1 MPQKVVIIGNSF
13 ATRLGVIRSLANTG
27 CEINVVDIGFHKGK
41 SGKSLYPID
50 YYSKYI
56 DKYFLFERSE
66 GREGLVDFLIREC
79 ADKLQKAV
87 LIPTSDFSAVTIDE
101 NQERLKEFFLFP
113 HIHHTEGAVS
123 HWMNKM
129 VQKELASQIGLI
141 VAKAVILEKG
151 EKHFAIPSNIDYPCF
166 TKPLAS
172 IGGGKRCLKKCD
184 SEKAL
189 SEVLTLA
196 EKINIEKILI
206 EEYIKIEKE
215 YAILGFSDG
224 NDVVIPGIIQF
235 VEGSKSH
242 PGVALKGKIKPIT
255 GFENT
260 IRLFKQLILR
270 IGYIGIFDI
279 DFVESGDKIYFV
291 ELNLRIG
298 GSAYAVSKMGCNL
311 PAMYV
316 KFMTGKSI
324 KDDTSCYVQT
334 TKTYLN
340 ERMLMDDW
348 MSGKRSTCEYKKI
361 IKSSDIYFVS
371 DEDDPKPQEQ
381 LQKEFLHKLISHKR
395 IVKHLLQIIS
405 NNRE

>member
-13 ATRLGVIRSLANTG
+13 ATRLGVIRSLANQG
-27 CEINVVDIGFHKGK
+27 YEINVVDIGFHKGK

-50 YYSKYI
+50 YYSKYV

-66 GREGLVDFLIREC
+66 GREGLINLLIREC
-79 ADKLQKAV
+79 ANKSQKGV

-113 HIHHTEGAVS
+113 HVHHTEGAVS

-129 VQKELASQIGLI
+129 IQKELASQIGLR

-189 SEVLTLA
+189 SEVLAIA
-196 EKINIEKILI
+196 EKNNIEKILI
-206 EEYIKIEKE
+206 EEYINIEKE
-215 YAILGFSDG
+215 YAVLGFSDG

-235 VEGSKSH
+235 VEGCKSH
-242 PGVALKGKIKPIT
+242 PGIALKGKIKPIA
-255 GFENT
+255 GFEDT
-260 IRLFKQLILR
+260 IRQFKQLILR

-279 DFVESGDKIYFV
+279 DFVSSGDKIYFV

-348 MSGKRSTCEYKKI
+348 MAGKRSTCEYKKI
-361 IKSSDIYFVS
+361 VNSSDIYFVS
-371 DEDDPKPQEQ
+371 DEEDPKPQEQ
-381 LQKEFLHKLISHKR
+381 LQKEFLRKIISPKR
-395 IVKHLLQIIS
+395 IVKRII
-405 NNRE
+405 RVIKK

>member
-242 PGVALKGKIKPIT
+242 PGVALKRKIKPIA
-255 GFENT
+255 GYEDT

-279 DFVESGDKIYFV
+279 DFVSSGDKIYCPF
-291 ELNLRIG
+291 
-298 GSAYAVSKMGCNL
+298 
-311 PAMYV
+311 
-316 KFMTGKSI
+316 
-324 KDDTSCYVQT
+324 
-334 TKTYLN
+334 
-340 ERMLMDDW
+340 
-348 MSGKRSTCEYKKI
+348 
-361 IKSSDIYFVS
+361 
-371 DEDDPKPQEQ
+371 
-381 LQKEFLHKLISHKR
+381 
-395 IVKHLLQIIS
+395 
-405 NNRE
+405 